1 MAILTNPDKASG
13 HIRPR
18 YASMLVLR
26 LLLLVAGPALFFC
39 ALEGALRVAGF
50 GKPAEFFIPDEQ
62 AGFYRTNPSFCAPF
76 IPASFGIQPLNFR
89 IRAHKEPNTVR
100 VFVLGESAAQGMP
113 EPDFGFATQLR
124 AQLRARF
131 PGRAFE
137 VFNLGITAINSH
149 VVYRIVRQV
158 VEFEPDLFVIY
169 MGNNEVVG
177 PYGPGCAYLPTS
189 PPLRV
194 IRAGVWV
201 RSTRTGQL
209 LARLLARLARS
220 GPRAQDWKGME
231 TFSQDSVRGDDPRL
245 EAVYR
250 NFSSNLQDIVE
261 IAGRAGIKTVLATV
275 VANLKDSA
283 PFISLHK
290 GGELPAA
297 QEKSSKEA
305 SDAGA
310 IAAEL
315 GDAPSAVVAYNEALR
330 IDPEFAETHFQLG
343 RLEESL
349 GQPEP
354 ARRYYFGALHWDALR
369 FRPDTRVNEII
380 RRVAKGAGDS
390 VLLVDA
396 ASAMGADPDS
406 TAPLAGRDILFDH
419 VHFNWA
425 GNFRIARLL
434 ADGCARSLF
443 GPDAA
448 HADWMDAGQCAA
460 AVGYTPDAE
469 LKMLQVVV
477 KLTLRPP
484 FTSQSTFSVDQARLK
499 KEVER
504 ANALLGMPG
513 ARAAY
518 LGAVER
524 ALILDPDNAS
534 LAMRLATM
542 EADAGN
548 LERALSLFDRARALQ
563 PPSAEMSG
571 RKARVLVRMGRFDEA
586 EALLLGSL
594 GMDEDYYSAGGELVE
609 LWAATRQFERG
620 RQFFAR
626 ELARAP
632 ANRYLRLEFA
642 NLLVLG
648 GDLGAAEREA
658 RRIWDE
664 DPGSRTAAAALELLV
679 RLFERQRRTAEA
691 EAFTLEARAHQ
702 ADDYFN
708 NQRLAQIYTQRGDP
722 AKVVESLQALA
733 ASGPFD
739 AAQHLDLAHRL
750 ADLNRGREMVDELAR
765 AREIAQTEGDEPQ
778 EKRID
783 ELIGIYRRRFS
794 SGQAR

>member
-1 MAILTNPDKASG
+1 MAISTNPDKASG
-13 HIRPR
+13 RIRPR

-50 GKPAEFFIPDEQ
+50 GKPAAFFIPDDQ
-62 AGFYRTNPSFCAPF
+62 AGFYRTNPDFCAPF
-76 IPASFGIQPLNFR
+76 IPASFGIQPLDFR

-113 EPDFGFATQLR
+113 EPDFGIAAQLG

-158 VEFEPDLFVIY
+158 VEFEPDLLVIY

-177 PYGPGCAYLPTS
+177 PYGPGCAYLSTS

-209 LARLLARLARS
+209 LARLLARSGRS
-220 GPRAQDWKGME
+220 GPRARDWKGME
-231 TFSQDSVRGDDPRL
+231 TFSQDSVRGDDPKL

-261 IAGRAGIKTVLATV
+261 IAGRAGTKTVLATV

-283 PFISLHK
+283 PFISLHR
-290 GGELPAA
+290 GEMPAA
-297 QEKSSKEA
+297 QEKSWKEA
-305 SDAGA
+305 FDAGA

-315 GDAPSAVVAYNEALR
+315 GDAPSAVFAYNEALR

-349 GQPEP
+349 GQPEL
-354 ARRYYFGALHWDALR
+354 ARRYYLGALHWDALR

-380 RRVAKGAGDS
+380 RRVAKGAGGS

-406 TAPLAGRDILFDH
+406 TAPLAGREILFDH

-434 ADGCARSLF
+434 AEGCARVLF
-443 GPDAA
+443 DP
-448 HADWMDAGQCAA
+448 HAPQAEWMDADKCAA

-484 FTSQSTFSVDQARLK
+484 FTSQSTFSADQARLK

-504 ANALLGMPG
+504 VNALLAIPG
-513 ARAAY
+513 ARTAY

-524 ALILDPDNAS
+524 ALILDPDSAS
-534 LAMRLATM
+534 LAMRLGAM

-548 LERALSLFDRARALQ
+548 LERALSLFDRAWALQ

-571 RKARVLVRMGRFDEA
+571 RRARVLVRMGRFDEA

-594 GMDEDYYSAGGELVE
+594 GMDKDYYSAGGELVE

-620 RQFFAR
+620 KQFFAR
-626 ELARAP
+626 ELVRAP
-632 ANRYLRLEFA
+632 ANHYLRLEYA

-648 GDLGAAEREA
+648 GDSGAAEREA

-664 DPGSRTAAAALELLV
+664 DPGSRTATAALELLV

-691 EAFTLEARAHQ
+691 DALTLEARAHQ

-708 NQRLAQIYTQRGDP
+708 NQRLVQIYTQRGDP
-722 AKVVESLQALA
+722 AKLVESLQALA

-750 ADLNRGREMVDELAR
+750 SDVNRGREMVDELAR
-765 AREIAQTEGDEPQ
+765 AREIAQIEGDDSQ
-778 EKRID
+778 LARID
-783 ELIGIYRRRFS
+783 ELIGIYRKRFS
-794 SGQAR
+794 NGQVQ

>member
-1 MAILTNPDKASG
+1 MAILTNSDEASG

-18 YASMLVLR
+18 YGSMLVLR

-62 AGFYRTNPSFCAPF
+62 AGFYRTNPCFCAPF

-131 PGRAFE
+131 PGQAFE

-158 VEFEPDLFVIY
+158 VEFEPDLLVIY

-231 TFSQDSVRGDDPRL
+231 TFSQNSVRGDDPRL

-283 PFISLHK
+283 PFISLHR
-290 GGELPAA
+290 GELPAA
-297 QEKSSKEA
+297 QEKSWKEA
-305 SDAGA
+305 FDAGA

-315 GDAPSAVVAYNEALR
+315 GDAPSAVFAYNEALR
-330 IDPEFAETHFQLG
+330 IDPEFAETNFQLG

-349 GQPEP
+349 GQPEL
-354 ARRYYFGALHWDALR
+354 ARRYYFRALHRDALR

-380 RRVAKGAGDS
+380 RRVAKGAGGS

-406 TAPLAGRDILFDH
+406 MAPLAGRDILFDH

-434 ADGCARSLF
+434 ADGCARALF
-443 GPDAA
+443 GPHAP
-448 HADWMDAGQCAA
+448 HADWMDADKCAA

-484 FTSQSTFSVDQARLK
+484 FTSQSTFSVDQAILK
-499 KEVER
+499 REVER

-513 ARAAY
+513 ARTAY

-524 ALILDPDNAS
+524 ALILDRDSAS
-534 LAMRLATM
+534 LAMRLGAM

-548 LERALSLFDRARALQ
+548 LERALSLFDRAWALQ
-563 PPSAEMSG
+563 PPFAEMSW
-571 RKARVLVRMGRFDEA
+571 RKAQILVRMGRFDEA
-586 EALLLGSL
+586 ETLLLGSL

-609 LWAATRQFERG
+609 LWAATRQFDRGER
-620 RQFFAR
+620 FFAR

-642 NLLVLG
+642 NLLALS
-648 GDLGAAEREA
+648 GDLGGAEREA

-679 RLFERQRRTAEA
+679 RLLERQRRTAEA
-691 EAFTLEARAHQ
+691 EALTLEARAHQ
-702 ADDYFN
+702 ADNYFN
-708 NQRLAQIYTQRGDP
+708 NQRLVQIYTQRGDP
-722 AKVVESLQALA
+722 AKVAESLQALA

-765 AREIAQTEGDEPQ
+765 SREIAQIEGDESQ
-778 EKRID
+778 AKRID
-783 ELIGIYRRRFS
+783 ELIGFYRKRFGN
-794 SGQAR
+794 GQVP